1 MLPQPS
7 AAVATFDTAGEALG
21 LGAGTPLA
29 GDLVL
34 EPGPTDATADKTGEL
49 PHQASA
55 LEDNEQRHQLP
66 EHTTGEALINHLFV
80 RPMPPVLQQSE
91 AQPVQPAQTM
101 NTPPVPAPSSSPPK
115 RQRRRRVFDMS
126 SEFLAM
132 FQGPLPEYIV
142 AALTAAFHLDDDG
155 AEELDEALAAVAG
168 EAIEDLQEEPASA
181 NIHGH
186 AQVASA

>member
-1 MLPQPS
+1 MERAQRNLCRK
-7 AAVATFDTAGEALG
+7 LG
-21 LGAGTPLA
+21 L
-29 GDLVL
+29 
-34 EPGPTDATADKTGEL
+34 
-49 PHQASA
+49 
-55 LEDNEQRHQLP
+55 LEDELQP
-66 EHTTGEALINHLFV
+66 IEV
-80 RPMPPVLQQSE
+80 VLQ
-91 AQPVQPAQTM
+91 
-101 NTPPVPAPSSSPPK
+101 
-115 RQRRRRVFDMS
+115 
-126 SEFLAM
+126 EFLAM